1 MILATPLSHISCWQS
16 ALVQKKPEK
25 RTLPRQKKQLVQIY
39 LLPLSRL
46 QYQTP
51 PQIASEH
58 LKSPVLNWICR
69 IYEDRKA
76 FLNSII
82 EDPLLGFASRSQ
94 LYEDVK

>member
-1 MILATPLSHISCWQS
+1 MILATPLSHISYLQS
-16 ALVQKKPEK
+16 TFVQTTPGKLT
-25 RTLPRQKKQLVQIY
+25 RPRQKKRLVQIY

-46 QYQTP
+46 QYQNRRQT
-51 PQIASEH
+51 ALAH
-58 LKSPVLNWICR
+58 LKLLVLNWICR

-94 LYEDVK
+94 QYGDAE